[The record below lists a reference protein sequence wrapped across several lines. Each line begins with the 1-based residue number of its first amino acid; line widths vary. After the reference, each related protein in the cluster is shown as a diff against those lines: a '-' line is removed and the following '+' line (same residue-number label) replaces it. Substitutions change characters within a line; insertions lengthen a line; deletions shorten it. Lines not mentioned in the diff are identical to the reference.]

1 MSIMKKKPIDLDKYN
16 SKILQGIVVSCGK
29 MQKTSIVRV
38 DRRVT
43 HPLYKK
49 TINKFSK
56 FHVHDETGQ
65 CRVGDV
71 VQIKESRPISKTKS
85 WVLLK
90 IIEKAVVEKIG

>member
-1 MSIMKKKPIDLDKYN
+1 MSKKLIEIERYN

-56 FHVHDETGQ
+56 FHVHDENQ
-65 CRVGDV
+65 DCSVGDV